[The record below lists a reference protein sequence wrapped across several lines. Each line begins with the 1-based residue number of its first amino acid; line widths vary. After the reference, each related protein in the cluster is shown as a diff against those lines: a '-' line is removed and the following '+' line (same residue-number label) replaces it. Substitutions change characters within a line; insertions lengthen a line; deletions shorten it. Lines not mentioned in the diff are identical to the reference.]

1 MQGRLVGLKSA
12 PLPSLI
18 SNDSVPACVKVGHAL
33 ICNPRSSSPV
43 SFQSRNLDYFP
54 SAPATPQSILYAEKH
69 PNSLTA
75 TQLLLPCL
83 LPSPVFIPL
92 LQSATSLEPFPKVH
106 QHALVPSPSTP
117 SPASVR
123 VELNEIEFAGFKVQI
138 DGGTKPVFKI
148 TSESVKKQLEV

>member
-75 TQLLLPCL
+75 TQLLLSVLAPFSWLYTFTPICH
-83 LPSPVFIPL
+83 IPGTFSQGTSACTGTFSL
-92 LQSATSLEPFPKVH
+92 HPQSCICASRIKWSRVCRVQSADRWRDQTSFQNHL
-106 QHALVPSPSTP
+106 
-117 SPASVR
+117 R
-123 VELNEIEFAGFKVQI
+123 IC
-138 DGGTKPVFKI
+138 
-148 TSESVKKQLEV
+148 